1 VGFSAI
7 GNLVSPLER
16 RKKVFRML
24 IQFSHRFFGKAVRL
38 RKRKRTIVLL
48 SALLLSAPLVAQTP
62 PTEESQIQDNS
73 FLIEE
78 AYNQDPGVVQHIQ
91 TFSRATRGGDWVYT
105 FTQEWPAP
113 NLKHQLS
120 YTLPMAR
127 LDGEHG
133 MGDVA
138 LNYRYQWIG
147 DADARIAVSPRLTL
161 LLPTGS
167 ERRDL
172 GSGGTGVQVMLPA
185 STVLTK
191 TLVAHWNLSATT
203 IPSKHTRNVTAGQ
216 SFVWLVK
223 PRFNVLVETLWS
235 RTSDRAGHDSQFT
248 LSPGIRWSY
257 DFPSKLQIVP
267 GLAFPI
273 TSGAKSVF
281 LYLSFE
287 HPFIK
292 QP

>member
-1 VGFSAI
+1 MLMQFF
-7 GNLVSPLER
+7 R
-16 RKKVFRML
+16 RL
-24 IQFSHRFFGKAVRL
+24 FGKPIRS

-48 SALLLSAPLVAQTP
+48 SALLLALPIVAQTP
-62 PTEESQIQDNS
+62 PPEESQIQDNS

-91 TFSRATRGGDWVYT
+91 TFSRATRGGDWLYT

-120 YTLPMAR
+120 YMLPMAQ
-127 LDGEHG
+127 LDGERG
-133 MGDVA
+133 IGDVA

-147 DADARIAVSPRLTL
+147 DADARVAVSPRLTL
-161 LLPTGS
+161 LLPTGN
-167 ERRDL
+167 ERRGL

-185 STVLTK
+185 STVLTPS
-191 TLVAHWNLSATT
+191 LVAHWNLSTT
-203 IPSKHTRNVTAGQ
+203 ITPKTHTHNLTAGN
-216 SFVWLVK
+216 SIVWLAR

-235 RTSDRAGHDSQFT
+235 RTSDRSGHDSQT
-248 LSPGIRWSY
+248 TVSPGIRWSY
-257 DFPSKLQIVP
+257 DFPSKLQVVP

-273 TSGAKSVF
+273 TNHGGGRSVF

-287 HPFIK
+287 HPFVK